1 MLVRNGAVKVTR
13 PLSQLKIPPTVQGIL
28 APRID
33 RLPPEAKEL
42 LQTLAVIGS
51 EFPLTLVRQVVQLPA
66 DRLDRLLNVLK
77 AGEFIY
83 EQPAAGD
90 IEYTFKHAL
99 THDEAYNSLLA
110 ERRKLLHERTAQA
123 IEDVYSQRLEDHYA
137 DLAHHYRSSNNA
149 AKALEYLR
157 LAGEQAVDRGAL
169 RASASEC

>member
-83 EQPAAGD
+83 GQPAAGD

-99 THDEAYNSLLA
+99 THDEAYN
-110 ERRKLLHERTAQA
+110 
-123 IEDVYSQRLEDHYA
+123 
-137 DLAHHYRSSNNA
+137 A
-149 AKALEYLR
+149 AS
-157 LAGEQAVDRGAL
+157 
-169 RASASEC
+169 RAP